1 MRRDVTDFYFNKLT
15 VPRSTILHNEHRR
28 SKTQGALEWHPF
40 KREKL
45 ETAHNTDTLRIF
57 FIFTIKKPS
66 RNPNSTSSP
75 KWQNQIKL
83 QSTHTCLNQVV
94 SELSYSLFCLF
105 LLLSETR
112 SETFRREAAMHSLK
126 HWLRKTSSPSNASLL
141 QMSMDFK
148 PKP

>member
-1 MRRDVTDFYFNKLT
+1 MRRDVIDFHFNRLT
-15 VPRSTILHNEHRR
+15 VPRSTILHNERRR
-28 SKTQGALEWHPF
+28 SKTQKALEWHPF

-45 ETAHNTDTLRIF
+45 ETAYNTDTLRIF
-57 FIFTIKKPS
+57 FFNIKKPS

-105 LLLSETR
+105 LLLSEAR
-112 SETFRREAAMHSLK
+112 SETFRRKAAMHTLK
-126 HWLRKTSSPSNASLL
+126 HWLRKTSSSNASQL
-141 QMSMDFK
+141 QMSPDFK